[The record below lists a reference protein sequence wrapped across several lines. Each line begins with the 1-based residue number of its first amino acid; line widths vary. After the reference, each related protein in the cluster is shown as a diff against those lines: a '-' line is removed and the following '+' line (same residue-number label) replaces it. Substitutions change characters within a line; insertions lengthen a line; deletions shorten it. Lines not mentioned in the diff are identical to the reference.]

1 MRVKDIVFLAVAA
14 ALGVLWLVVVAR
26 VWPAVAPAAG
36 RTPGPTPLATTV
48 EVPRLPGTIAF
59 AQRGDILIV
68 RDGRMTLLASGGR
81 REPALSRDG
90 TRIAYTVAGTID
102 GKRIVEGQLVPAHL
116 AYESIV
122 ARALSAGAEK
132 EAGRP
137 GGALPPAGSSGEQVL
152 VDGLQRRDPGGAHEV
167 EFELQPAWSPD
178 GAQLAFISDGGA
190 GADLQILVLAQRRLL
205 TLSSGSVLADPA
217 WSPDGKTIAATTY
230 TAGEP
235 ALLLVP
241 VDGRTQAQRFEI
253 PREGQAY
260 RPSYSPDGRWL
271 LVTLRSKRGN
281 DLVAVELVAGR
292 APTIGRIVELTQGGR
307 SWGGVFSADGAHVA
321 FLRDHEGSID
331 VFVMELGG
339 RLQGGEAGKTFRLS
353 QGGVDGTSRPSWSR

>member
-26 VWPAVAPAAG
+26 VWPAVVPAAG
-36 RTPGPTPLATTV
+36 RTPAPTPLATTV
-48 EVPRLPGTIAF
+48 EVPRLPGMIAF

-122 ARALSAGAEK
+122 ARALSAGA
-132 EAGRP
+132 
-137 GGALPPAGSSGEQVL
+137 EQVL